1 VKGKFNLR
9 SLIGNMRQLMP
20 DNKANNRARL
30 LEKQERRRRMYN
42 LLNKT
47 KFTGERL
54 DGFFHSLDA
63 QDGKQALQMGTKDG
77 GDGSASRKAAI
88 DAVEYLQKTGMGR
101 EVIERFHYIEAAEQ
115 AAQELI
121 GTHKDKRSKV
131 TRSLQV
137 YVETHI
143 EHCASINMEVAH
155 HQAMLIVVLNKMY
168 EKILAKRVAGEG
180 YDGDEALDHSA
191 IDLGMNGT
199 ADDGMYNL
207 PTLESFPQDTI
218 SASSRSSNGS
228 RSSFKRSEFTPSEY
242 TQGTSAS
249 KASRAL

>member
-1 VKGKFNLR
+1 LGNSKVKGKFSLR
-9 SLIGNMRQLMP
+9 SMIGNMRQLMP
-20 DNKANNRARL
+20 DNEGNNRARL
-30 LEKQERRRRMYN
+30 LERQERRKRMYN

-63 QDGKQALQMGTKDG
+63 QDGKQALQTGVVG
-77 GDGSASRKAAI
+77 GDGSNSKKAAV

-101 EVIERFHYIEAAEQ
+101 EVIERFHYIEAADQ
-115 AAQELI
+115 AANELNGI
-121 GTHKDKRSKV
+121 NTDKKSKV

-137 YVETHI
+137 YMEAHI

-168 EKILAKRVAGEG
+168 EKLLVKRVASEG
-180 YDGDEALDHSA
+180 YGDEALDQGA
-191 IDLGMNGT
+191 IDLGIDGT

-218 SASSRSSNGS
+218 SASSTSS